1 MNTLELHLFSRTQ
14 HRFFV
19 SDCDFTVVLH
29 VFGLYLGHNQA
40 CQYKYIIK
48 EDKIKSKGH
57 IIYGHKYVIMLKQ
70 NIKYK
75 YKGLK

>member
-1 MNTLELHLFSRTQ
+1 
-14 HRFFV
+14 
-19 SDCDFTVVLH
+19 VLH